1 MTTEPILQSDP
12 KAGYLAHR
20 EEIDRAIAETL
31 ESGWYILGKQVAS
44 FEREFAAYLGAG
56 FCVGVANGT
65 DAISIALRCL
75 TEPGDLVI
83 TTSHTAVAT
92 TVAIEM
98 AGAVPLF
105 VDIDPK
111 SYTLDPQLAEEAIRS
126 YRGGREGKSHG
137 KGRVRAIL
145 PVHLYGHPAPV
156 DALASLAQEYELAL
170 VEDCAQAH
178 GAALHGRKLG
188 TFGQMGAFSFY
199 PTKNLGAL
207 GDGGAIVTND
217 PALAETAALVREYGW
232 RQRYVSLFPGVN
244 SRLDEL
250 QAAVL
255 RVRLKA
261 LDREN
266 QRRREIAA
274 IYDEA
279 LADTPLV
286 LPQRRAE
293 ATHAYHQ
300 YVVRCED
307 RDALRQRLQAMAIGT
322 LIHYPVPIHRQ
333 PAYEGR
339 HPVHRGQLPV
349 TDRAAEQILSLPIHP
364 HLTDDQAHRVCDQ
377 IRAWF
382 QR

>member
-20 EEIDRAIAETL
+20 EEIDRAITETL

-44 FEREFAAYLGAG
+44 FEREFAAYLGAQ

-75 TEPGDLVI
+75 VEPGDLVL

-92 TVAIEM
+92 VVAIEM

-105 VDIDPK
+105 VDIEPE
-111 SYTLDPQLAEEAIRS
+111 SFTLDPQLVEEAIQS
-126 YRGGREGKSHG
+126 HRGRREGQ
-137 KGRVRAIL
+137 GRIRAIL
-145 PVHLYGHPAPV
+145 PVHLYGHPAAI
-156 DALASLAQEYELAL
+156 DAFAALAREHDLAL

-178 GAALHGRKLG
+178 GAQLHGRKVG
-188 TFGQMGAFSFY
+188 SFGEMGAFSFY

-217 PALAETAALVREYGW
+217 ATLAETAARIREYGW
-232 RQRYVSLFPGVN
+232 RERYVSLLHGVN

-255 RVRLKA
+255 RVRLRH
-261 LDREN
+261 LEREN

-274 IYDEA
+274 RYDQE
-279 LADTPLV
+279 LAATPLG
-286 LPQRRAE
+286 LPQRRPE
-293 ATHAYHQ
+293 VTHACHQ
-300 YVVRCED
+300 YVVRCDD
-307 RDALRQRLQAMAIGT
+307 RDALRQHLQSQAIGT
-322 LIHYPVPIHRQ
+322 LIHYPMPVHRQ
-333 PAYEGR
+333 PAYLNR
-339 HPVHRGQLPV
+339 YPVHRGQLPA
-349 TDRAAEQILSLPIHP
+349 TDLAARQILSLPIHP
-364 HLTDDQAHRVCDQ
+364 HLTDDQISRVCEQ

-382 QR
+382 HGG